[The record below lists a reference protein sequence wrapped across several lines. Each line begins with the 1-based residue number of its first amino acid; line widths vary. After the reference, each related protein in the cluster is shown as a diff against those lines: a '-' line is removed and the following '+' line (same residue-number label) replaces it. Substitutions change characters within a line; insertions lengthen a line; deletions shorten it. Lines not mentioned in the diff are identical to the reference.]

1 MYEEGAARV
10 RVLAAALGAEAIA
23 GGEVLRR
30 SDRRDYISLS
40 RARAHG
46 LLIRPTRSFSPPL
59 MSDSARLSLCLLPAS
74 PVLTFEF

>member
-1 MYEEGAARV
+1 MDEEGAARV

-40 RARAHG
+40 RARAWAAN
-46 LLIRPTRSFSPPL
+46 
-59 MSDSARLSLCLLPAS
+59 SAHKKFFAP
-74 PVLTFEF
+74 FDE